1 MLCKP
6 SSKGDCLNT
15 GLTLVVN
22 LVHLSVRHAV
32 NSRAD
37 WTNLST
43 NLMAAAFDLSVP
55 GCPDRL
61 QLFQERLSAKMCTQ
75 QSQKVI
81 WEMINR
87 LFQTTVAVEPTFVA
101 FLEHLQ
107 TYVRGLP
114 CHSFKFL

>member
-1 MLCKP
+1 MVCKP
-6 SSKGDCLNT
+6 FFKGDCLNT
-15 GLTLVVN
+15 GLTSVVN

-43 NLMAAAFDLSVP
+43 NLMAVVL
-55 GCPDRL
+55 GCPDGL

-81 WEMINR
+81 YGI
-87 LFQTTVAVEPTFVA
+87 
-101 FLEHLQ
+101 
-107 TYVRGLP
+107 
-114 CHSFKFL
+114 